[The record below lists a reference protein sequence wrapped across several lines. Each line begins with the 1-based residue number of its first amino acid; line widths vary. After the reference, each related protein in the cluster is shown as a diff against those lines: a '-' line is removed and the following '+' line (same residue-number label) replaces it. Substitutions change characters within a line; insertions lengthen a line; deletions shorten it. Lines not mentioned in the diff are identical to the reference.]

1 MDTKAFMLLFLAQIS
16 AFGGEYWVG
25 LSEDVKKKKWTLN
38 LVDDG
43 TYLLVNIVGKGD
55 HNMIKMGEKYGFARG
70 NPIIAD
76 REGKILMC
84 TGFHCKFSN
93 DNRQVPLAENIKK
106 VCDGTSQVKIYGSLK
121 YSGSLIGAVI
131 FKANDGDVC
140 FRAFSKNSGD
150 PASMYVKEGAFFF
163 TELLDQ
169 KTLDALY
176 GAGVCGI
183 WAEMMSKKDQV
194 HGYSINEGGI
204 VITAISYE
212 IGSDTNRP
220 TVLSGDNM
228 LEILKPFPGLVT
240 KAVVS
245 FEITPEIFGNL
256 DASRDLMTIPLLE
269 HFIPGCGSRHLSM
282 IGMYIEG
289 IIFHVITEKGSSI
302 IKYKFPLY
310 MLVTLIVR
318 DMYKRGKNGTLEAD
332 IVRVDITNFVD
343 NWVVDKAKRAN
354 FRTLILM
361 ILKELESL
369 KDDNQVAPWI
379 RAKDIVYDQ
388 LFDQVSGFILPEP
401 TVVKEYQ
408 VFSDKGRAV
417 TSPVELFGKLLP
429 TFLTSENRKTIMV
442 SYMSFT
448 GSLGSFELGDTDLA
462 KTLHSEMGKYF
473 EEWRSSQKASQGKK
487 KS

>member
-1 MDTKAFMLLFLAQIS
+1 
-16 AFGGEYWVG
+16 
-25 LSEDVKKKKWTLN
+25 
-38 LVDDG
+38 
-43 TYLLVNIVGKGD
+43 
-55 HNMIKMGEKYGFARG
+55 
-70 NPIIAD
+70 
-76 REGKILMC
+76 
-84 TGFHCKFSN
+84 
-93 DNRQVPLAENIKK
+93 
-106 VCDGTSQVKIYGSLK
+106 
-121 YSGSLIGAVI
+121 
-131 FKANDGDVC
+131 
-140 FRAFSKNSGD
+140 
-150 PASMYVKEGAFFF
+150 
-163 TELLDQ
+163 
-169 KTLDALY
+169 
-176 GAGVCGI
+176 
-183 WAEMMSKKDQV
+183 
-194 HGYSINEGGI
+194 
-204 VITAISYE
+204 
-212 IGSDTNRP
+212 
-220 TVLSGDNM
+220 
-228 LEILKPFPGLVT
+228 
-240 KAVVS
+240 
-245 FEITPEIFGNL
+245 
-256 DASRDLMTIPLLE
+256 
-269 HFIPGCGSRHLSM
+269 M

-379 RAKDIVYDQ
+379 RAKDIVYAQ